1 MATRIVVPDMGQTT
15 DEMLLGAWHVAVGDA
30 VAVGDV
36 LVDIETDKAVAE
48 LESYAAG
55 QVLALLAAEGDTVG
69 VGDALLWIGEPGEAI
84 DEAAAAAQER
94 PVEAASREVA
104 AAPAGAPASG
114 LLATPAARTLA
125 RERGLDLGSVAGS
138 GPDGC
143 IVRRDVLPL
152 DLHEGALI
160 PLSPMRRAIAAR
172 LSQSVRE
179 APQFALAMDVDMTR
193 ALEVRASQPSRVSLN
208 DLLVKACADALA
220 ASPRMNCRFEGDAL
234 HQLPDANVGIAV
246 SVDDGLVVPVLER
259 ADALTLAEVAEE
271 SKRLIE
277 AARAGRLAAGA
288 QAALTVSNLGMYG
301 VKWFR
306 AIVNPGEAAI
316 LAVGAV
322 EDRLVLTATGVE
334 ARPGVTLT
342 LSCDH
347 RIVDG
352 ALAAQF
358 LGEVKRRLEG
368 GAVSD

>member
-1 MATRIVVPDMGQTT
+1 MATRVVVPDMGQTT
-15 DEMLLGAWHVAVGDA
+15 DEMLLGAWHVAVGDT

-69 VGDALLWIGEPGEAI
+69 VGDALLWIGAPGEAI
-84 DEAAAAAQER
+84 DETPSTRVSPA
-94 PVEAASREVA
+94 EAPPQARA
-104 AAPAGAPASG
+104 DAPTSSPPSG

-143 IVRRDVLPL
+143 VVRRDVQSLTTA
-152 DLHEGALI
+152 DGTAI

-172 LSQSVRE
+172 LTRSVRE
-179 APQFALAMDVDMTR
+179 APQFTLAMDVDMTR
-193 ALEVRASQPSRVSLN
+193 ALEARASHPSRVSVN
-208 DLLVKACADALA
+208 DLLVKACGDALA
-220 ASPRMNCRFEGDAL
+220 AFPRMNCRIEGDAL
-234 HQLPDANVGIAV
+234 HQLPGANVGIAV
-246 SVDDGLVVPVLER
+246 SVEDGLVVPVLEG
-259 ADALTLAEVAEE
+259 ADALTLPQVAEE

-277 AARAGRLAAGA
+277 AARAGRVQAGA
-288 QAALTVSNLGMYG
+288 RAALTVSNLGTYG
-301 VKWFR
+301 VSWFR

-316 LAVGAV
+316 LTVGAI
-322 EDRLVLTATGVE
+322 EDRLVLPPTGVE

-352 ALAAQF
+352 ALAARF
-358 LGEVKRRLEG
+358 LGEVKRRLEAG
-368 GAVSD
+368 LTAD